1 MTQALVARRDFLVC
15 ERGQRTFLVRVTL
28 PYAGEA
34 AGSHV
39 ARDRKG
45 DAKSFGL
52 IFVFSSC
59 RRLGLKNSSRDLQ
72 INCTI
77 SFCFYLYLIL
87 YAYDPIFDMTG
98 NLEKVF
104 GFFLKNVTTGAE
116 GSVKH
121 VKLIHFC
128 RQRLDF
134 VSCGPRLLLDPR
146 VILVHH
152 YMVTQEVRAELKI
165 SRHFIRPVSTLN
177 V

>member
-28 PYAGEA
+28 LYAGEA

-52 IFVFSSC
+52 SSC
-59 RRLGLKNSSRDLQ
+59 RRLGLKDSSRDLQ

-87 YAYDPIFDMTG
+87 YAYDAIFDMIG

-104 GFFLKNVTTGAE
+104 GF
-116 GSVKH
+116 
-121 VKLIHFC
+121 
-128 RQRLDF
+128 
-134 VSCGPRLLLDPR
+134 
-146 VILVHH
+146 LV
-152 YMVTQEVRAELKI
+152 
-165 SRHFIRPVSTLN
+165 N
-177 V
+177 

>member
-87 YAYDPIFDMTG
+87 YAYDARFNMTE

-104 GFFLKNVTTGAE
+104 GFFFEERNDWCGGE
-116 GSVKH
+116 
-121 VKLIHFC
+121 
-128 RQRLDF
+128 RQARQVD
-134 VSCGPRLLLDPR
+134 PLLSSTSGLR
-146 VILVHH
+146 I
-152 YMVTQEVRAELKI
+152 VRAT
-165 SRHFIRPVSTLN
+165 SVA
-177 V
+177 